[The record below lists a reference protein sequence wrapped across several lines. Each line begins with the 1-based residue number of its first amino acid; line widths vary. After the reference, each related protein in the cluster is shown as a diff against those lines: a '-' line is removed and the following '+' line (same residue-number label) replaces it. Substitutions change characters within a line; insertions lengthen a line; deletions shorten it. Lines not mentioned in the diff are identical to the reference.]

1 VKPIVQTLLLAILAA
16 ATSIA
21 AWNYLPVNEV
31 AESDARIGKL
41 LLGGEAAASES
52 KGKTAVDVDP
62 VTADS
67 AYNSADVDRILIRRF
82 DRDLNSQQEIEVARQ
97 RGTWVLPG
105 KGGFPAGNAARISA
119 VIDSLRSAKIL
130 DLPSDQQQDHEKY
143 GVADLSAGTASAGSA
158 TVLTLENAQ
167 RKAIANIVIGK
178 AASDP
183 KQRYVRISG
192 QPQIY
197 LIDLDYN
204 LFSTDVTDWVD
215 ADLFR
220 MGDQVSNLNVLLHS
234 LEIDFYFIDR
244 QQLKSADGKKYGYRA
259 RIYPE
264 GEEWKYDL
272 WPANLE
278 AKIPE
283 EPSIKGA
290 PVNTAAL
297 VGIISE
303 IRDIKLRDVQR
314 KPGETAQEFLFPA
327 ENAPASNFEWLV
339 SRGFRRTGFAHGE
352 HQFESMSGSLRLRY
366 VNGNVDSIL
375 IGDSPGLD
383 FVTRTNINRYMLISS
398 AVDES
403 LVPAPVPPAGETG
416 AASPPGEEAPAEG
429 KENPPQAESSGG
441 GEKTDAAKEASDSPE
456 QEQDD
461 AEREYQRQLTER
473 NKRLEAATN
482 RTDSLRQIHADW
494 LYVISQDSVSRL
506 FPTADSLVRGGGR

>member
-1 VKPIVQTLLLAILAA
+1 MKPFVQTMLLGIIAA
-16 ATSIA
+16 ATAIA

-31 AESDARIGKL
+31 TESDARIGKL
-41 LLGGEAAASES
+41 LLGGEAITGES
-52 KGKTAVDVDP
+52 KGKTAVDVEP
-62 VTADS
+62 VSADS

-82 DRDLNSQQEIEVARQ
+82 DRDLNSQQEIEIARQ

-105 KGGFPAGNAARISA
+105 KGGFPAGNAERISA
-119 VIDSLRSAKIL
+119 VIDSLRSAKVL

-143 GVADLSAGTASAGSA
+143 GVADLSAGTASAGPA
-158 TVLTLENAQ
+158 TLLTLENAQ
-167 RKAIANIVIGK
+167 RKPIANILIGK

-183 KQRYVRISG
+183 AQRYVRISG

-244 QQLKSADGKKYGYRA
+244 QQLKSSDGKKYGYRA

-264 GEEWKYDL
+264 GAEWKYDL

-278 AKIPE
+278 SKIAE

-297 VGIISE
+297 VGIVSE
-303 IRDIKLRDVQR
+303 IRDVKLRDVQR
-314 KPGETAQEFLFPA
+314 KPGETAQEFLFPS
-327 ENAPASNFEWLV
+327 ENAPASSFEWLV
-339 SRGFRRTGFAHGE
+339 SRGFRRTGFANGE

-383 FVTRTNINRYMLISS
+383 FVTRTNINRYMLVSS

-429 KENPPQAESSGG
+429 KENLPQAAEG
-441 GEKTDAAKEASDSPE
+441 GETGDAAKEASDSPE

-461 AEREYQRQLTER
+461 AKREYQRQLTER
-473 NKRLEAATN
+473 NKRLEAASN
-482 RTDSLRQIHADW
+482 RTNSLRQIHADW
-494 LYVISQDSVSRL
+494 LYVISQDSVSRF